1 MDFFSY
7 EHARQA
13 YEDEQRIIRT
23 GEPLLDVLKTAT
35 PGETI
40 RVAREHA
47 GEIHMLMTDLIMPE
61 MNGRN
66 LARRLLALSPDRKY
80 LFMSGY
86 TADVIA
92 NQGMLEDEL
101 SFIQKPFSAEGPRDV
116 GIVKRRRLRYC
127 PVGEGFSMLRS
138 ETLGEKTSHFF
149 TQKAECANPSQT

>member
-1 MDFFSY
+1 MIGRTDMDFFSY

-101 SFIQKPFSAEGPRDV
+101 SFIQKPFSAEGLSEKVR
-116 GIVKRRRLRYC
+116 
-127 PVGEGFSMLRS
+127 
-138 ETLGEKTSHFF
+138 ETLG
-149 TQKAECANPSQT
+149 

>member
-1 MDFFSY
+1 MIGRTDMDFFSY

-40 RVAREHA
+40 RVARE
-47 GEIHMLMTDLIMPE
+47 MTDLIMPE

-101 SFIQKPFSAEGPRDV
+101 SFIQKPFSAEGLSEKVR
-116 GIVKRRRLRYC
+116 
-127 PVGEGFSMLRS
+127 
-138 ETLGEKTSHFF
+138 ETLG
-149 TQKAECANPSQT
+149 